1 MIDLYCLGGASI
13 DLVLDVPRH
22 PLEGEKLLAQYYGQL
37 PGGFIANTA
46 CAAARLGLN
55 AAWGGQVG
63 DDAFGQRISESFQE
77 FGVSIEDVKPH
88 KNSSSNFTVILIQ
101 PDGER
106 TILVVTIL
114 PTPPPLNEGMRNSLS
129 STRIGYTALYEYDWY
144 MEVAGLLHDG
154 GGKSAVDLEK
164 NTLQD
169 IDVAKR
175 MLKATD
181 IIFSDEDA
189 LQKLTG
195 NGNVEE
201 SVKEILSF
209 GPEVI
214 VLTKGGDGADAF
226 TANEKYSTG
235 TYEVPI
241 KDTTGAGDCFHAA
254 FLYGMISDFDF
265 QSCLDFASAASAIL
279 IQQVGARRGLPS
291 AAEVRKFIEKHD
303 KEKNCNELHG

>member
-1 MIDLYCLGGASI
+1 MIDLYCLGGASV

-22 PLEGEKLLAQYYGQL
+22 PLEGEKLLAQYHGQL

-46 CAAARLGLN
+46 CAAARLGLK
-55 AAWGGQVG
+55 AAWGGQIG
-63 DDAFGQRISESFQE
+63 DDAFGRRIIESFQE
-77 FGVSIEDVKPH
+77 FGVGIEDVKPH
-88 KNSSSNFTVILIQ
+88 KDASSNFTVVLVQ
-101 PDGER
+101 PGGER

-114 PTPPPLNEGMRNSLS
+114 PTPPPLNAGMRSSLRHA
-129 STRIGYTALYEYDWY
+129 RIGYTALYAYDWY
-144 MEVAGLLHDG
+144 MEVAGLLHGG

-169 IDVAKR
+169 IDAAKR
-175 MLKATD
+175 MLKAAD
-181 IIFSDEDA
+181 IVFSDEDA

-195 NGNVEE
+195 NANVKD
-201 SVKEILSF
+201 SVKEILSL
-209 GPEVI
+209 GPEVV
-214 VLTKGGDGADAF
+214 VLTRGSDGADAF
-226 TANEKYSTG
+226 TATGKFTTG
-235 TYEVPI
+235 TYKVPI

-254 FLYGMISDFDF
+254 FLYGMLSDFDF

-303 KEKNCNELHG
+303 KEINCNELHG